1 MDVATFNYRLD
12 LMDAA
17 KSRELL
23 NDVHVATY
31 PNMSDQ
37 NRRKFYKQID
47 EKAYPR
53 DISDK
58 KVYTSKEAFDAF
70 KGIMNGRR

>member
-12 LMDAA
+12 LMDAV
-17 KSRELL
+17 KGRELL
-23 NDVHVATY
+23 NDVHIATY

-37 NRRKFYKQID
+37 NRSKFYKQID

-53 DISDK
+53 EISQE

-70 KGIMNGRR
+70 KGIINGR

>member
-12 LMDAA
+12 LMAA
-17 KSRELL
+17 VKGRELL

-53 DISDK
+53 EISQE

-70 KGIMNGRR
+70 KGIINGR